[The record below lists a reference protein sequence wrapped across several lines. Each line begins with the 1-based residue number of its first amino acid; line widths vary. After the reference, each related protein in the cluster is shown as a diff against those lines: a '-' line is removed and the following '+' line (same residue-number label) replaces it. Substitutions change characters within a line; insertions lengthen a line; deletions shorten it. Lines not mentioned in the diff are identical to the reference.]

1 MLPTISTL
9 NQYITLE
16 IIPKTP
22 DSPFFFLIVSD
33 YGNKSSNTVFY
44 SSVQCVDRGC
54 LPGALEIF

>member
-22 DSPFFFLIVSD
+22 DSPIFFPNHLGFW
-33 YGNKSSNTVFY
+33 
-44 SSVQCVDRGC
+44 
-54 LPGALEIF
+54 E